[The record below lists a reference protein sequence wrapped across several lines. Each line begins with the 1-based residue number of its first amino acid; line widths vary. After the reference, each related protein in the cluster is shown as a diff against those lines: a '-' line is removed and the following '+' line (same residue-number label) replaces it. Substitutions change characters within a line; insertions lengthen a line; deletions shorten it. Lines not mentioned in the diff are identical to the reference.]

1 MKDIWK
7 QLLNTT
13 LSSILGFVI
22 GKFTFLNWIIIIF
35 IIAGLFFFFKLCQ
48 LCISFLRK
56 YHNMD
61 TTLAETRSDLKNL
74 KNYLKDK
81 DDRIADLKKFEELY
95 FESHSELTLL
105 KNQPISRLATNNDT
119 NNVNTIKVHN

>member
-1 MKDIWK
+1 
-7 QLLNTT
+7 
-13 LSSILGFVI
+13 
-22 GKFTFLNWIIIIF
+22 
-35 IIAGLFFFFKLCQ
+35 
-48 LCISFLRK
+48 
-56 YHNMD
+56 MD

-105 KNQPISRLATNNDT
+105 KNQPISRLATNNDA

>member
-1 MKDIWK
+1 
-7 QLLNTT
+7 
-13 LSSILGFVI
+13 
-22 GKFTFLNWIIIIF
+22 
-35 IIAGLFFFFKLCQ
+35 
-48 LCISFLRK
+48 
-56 YHNMD
+56 MD

-95 FESHSELTLL
+95 FESHSELKLL
-105 KNQPISRLATNNDT
+105 KNQPISRLATNNDA